1 MAELPHSSETEQALL
16 GSLIEYPNTF
26 VKAEDLGLVSEDFFV
41 GSHQELYGHL
51 QDMYRTGKPIELR
64 SVVAFLNDKKALT
77 KCGGVDYISDLV
89 DMAISSENSEYYI
102 RVIKNK
108 STLRKLIEEV
118 RRIENESFDSAK
130 DVEDILDKA
139 EKNILR
145 ITRDV
150 KAGEFHSGRQVMSE
164 VQRQIN
170 MLQNR
175 QEMTGV
181 RTGYNELDRITYG
194 FQKGD
199 LIIVAARPSV
209 GKTAFAL
216 NIATR
221 AACDFGAGVALF
233 SLEMPYLQIGMRIL
247 SARANV
253 DSYRIRTGR
262 NLDNEDWAKMKV
274 AMKAIGESNLYID
287 DSSSITI
294 REITA
299 KCRKLKAEGKL
310 DMIVIDYLQLIS
322 SAGSA
327 RYDNRQVEVSEISR
341 NLKGLAREMNVPVI
355 ALSQLSRSVETRS
368 GDKKPILSDLR
379 ESGSIEQ
386 DADIVMFLHRPD
398 YYNKD
403 KTEDDGDKLPDS
415 RYEANII
422 IAKHRNG
429 SIGEIS
435 LMFQPNTNA
444 FLPLAVRKEYS
455 ED

>member
-1 MAELPHSSETEQALL
+1 MAELPHSTETEQALL

-26 VKAEDLGLVSEDFFV
+26 VRAEDSGLVPEDYFV
-41 GSHQELYGHL
+41 GSHQELYRQL
-51 QDMYRTGKPIELR
+51 LDMNQTGRPIELR
-64 SVVAFLNDKKALT
+64 TVVAFLNDRKLLT
-77 KCGGVDYISDLV
+77 KCGGVDYITDLV
-89 DMAISSENSEYYI
+89 DMAISAENSDYYI
-102 RVIKNK
+102 SVVKQK

-118 RRIENESFDSAK
+118 RRIETESFDSSHE
-130 DVEDILDKA
+130 VGDILDKA
-139 EKNILR
+139 EKNILA

-150 KAGEFHSGRQVMSE
+150 KAGDFHSGSE
-164 VQRQIN
+164 VMNKVQEQIN
-170 MLQNR
+170 MLQNH

-221 AACDFGAGVALF
+221 AACDYDAGVALF
-233 SLEMPYLQIGMRIL
+233 SLEMPYLRIGMRIL

-262 NLDNEDWAKMKV
+262 GLENEDWAKMKI
-274 AMKAIGESNLYID
+274 AMKSISESKLYID
-287 DSSSITI
+287 DSSTITI

-310 DMIVIDYLQLIS
+310 DLIVIDYLQLIAS
-322 SAGSA
+322 SGNN

-341 NLKGLAREMNVPVI
+341 NLKGLAREMDVPVI

-398 YYNKD
+398 YYNREKNEE
-403 KTEDDGDKLPDS
+403 EDDRPSDA

-444 FLPLAVRKEYS
+444 FLPMAVRKDYS
-455 ED
+455 ES